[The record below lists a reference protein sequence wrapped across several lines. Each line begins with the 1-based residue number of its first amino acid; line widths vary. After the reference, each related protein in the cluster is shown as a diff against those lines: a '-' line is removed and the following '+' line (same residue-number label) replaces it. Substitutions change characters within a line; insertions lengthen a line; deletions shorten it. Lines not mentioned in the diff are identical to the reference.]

1 MGGHDEVDS
10 LRARVIELEAKLDEA
25 NRSIAKLLEMNER
38 AVVAAEQATALS
50 KQKIK
55 EPVRR
60 MHKKIDDMAR
70 QIEFL
75 EADKNK
81 VAKMLEAAMSLLTHV
96 DQPFGK
102 PILEIIGTLSAA
114 AKSGEIDVRDIRTS
128 SLLAHM
134 RPELRA
140 AFETAQTFTE
150 AMARSSIAQEGA
162 ARKLANDPKQA
173 AKAEA
178 FKLWQQWQQGK
189 TRHSS
194 GAAFARNFVESHPA
208 ITSTKVVERW
218 VTDWQRNA
226 ANK

>member
-38 AVVAAEQATALS
+38 AVVAAEQATALAQ
-50 KQKIK
+50 QKIK

-60 MHKKIDDMAR
+60 MQKRIDDMAR
-70 QIEFL
+70 QIDFL
-75 EADKNK
+75 NAEKDKT
-81 VAKMLEAAMSLLTHV
+81 ARMLEAGMSILTQM

-102 PILEIIGTLSAA
+102 PLLEMIETLSAA
-114 AKSGEIDVRDIRTS
+114 AKSGEIDLRDGKS

-134 RPELRA
+134 KPELRV

-194 GAAFARNFVESHPA
+194 GAAFARHVIESYPA
-208 ITSTKVVERW
+208 IISTKVVERW
-218 VTDWQRNA
+218 VTDWQRKA
-226 ANK
+226 AKK